1 MEHEILSISL
11 LWKLPK
17 VLLST
22 LDDNNNSKKK
32 VIVIVIVVLVVLL
45 LAVVVVALLYRKK
58 KKEGVGL
65 VAFVRVLTYGS
76 LLNLRLQ
83 SPTAAKSTSDFCYLK
98 QNFFIIHSVVSIP
111 RKNDFFSYKISYR
124 VK

>member
-17 VLLST
+17 ILLST
-22 LDDNNNSKKK
+22 LDDDNNSKKK

-65 VAFVRVLTYGS
+65 VGFVLVLTYGS

-83 SPTAAKSTSDFCYLK
+83 SPTAAKSTSDFY
-98 QNFFIIHSVVSIP
+98 
-111 RKNDFFSYKISYR
+111 
-124 VK
+124 